1 MISAIKGFLS
11 QLVDPV
17 DKGRAGDGKALQVAT
32 AALLVEMMRSDKHI
46 AAEEQALIE
55 KTLCEHYAL
64 GPGELNDLLRLAGE
78 EATQAVGYYPFTS
91 LINKQCSLEQKVRIV
106 ENMWHVAMS
115 DGHISA
121 HENHL
126 MRKIADLLYVGHADY
141 IAAKQ
146 RARQAAGLP
155 HA

>member
-1 MISAIKGFLS
+1 MISTLKGFFN
-11 QLVDPV
+11 QLVDSGAQ
-17 DKGRAGDGKALQVAT
+17 DKTAGKTLQIAT
-32 AALLVEMMRSDKHI
+32 AALLVEMMRTDNHI
-46 AAEEQALIE
+46 AAEESALIE
-55 KTLCEHYAL
+55 KTLREQFSLEA
-64 GPGELNDLLRLAGE
+64 GELGDLLKLADA
-78 EATQAVGYYPFTS
+78 EARQAVGYYPFTS

-126 MRKIADLLYVGHADY
+126 MRKIADLLYIGHADY

-146 RARQAAGLP
+146 RARQAAGLLQ
-155 HA
+155 A

>member
-1 MISAIKGFLS
+1 MISTLKGFFN
-11 QLVDPV
+11 QLVDSGAQ
-17 DKGRAGDGKALQVAT
+17 DKTAGKTLQIAT
-32 AALLVEMMRSDKHI
+32 AALLVEMMRTDNHI
-46 AAEEQALIE
+46 AAEESALIE
-55 KTLCEHYAL
+55 KTLREQFSLEA
-64 GPGELNDLLRLAGE
+64 GELGDLLKLADA
-78 EATQAVGYYPFTS
+78 EARQAVGYYPFTS

-126 MRKIADLLYVGHADY
+126 MRMIADLLYVGHADY

>member
-1 MISAIKGFLS
+1 MISTLKGFFN
-11 QLVDPV
+11 QLVDSGAQ
-17 DKGRAGDGKALQVAT
+17 DKTAGKTLQIAT
-32 AALLVEMMRSDKHI
+32 AALLVEMMRTDNHI
-46 AAEEQALIE
+46 AAEEGALIE
-55 KTLCEHYAL
+55 KTLREQFSHEA
-64 GPGELNDLLRLAGE
+64 GELGDLLKLADA
-78 EATQAVGYYPFTS
+78 EARQAVGYYPFTS

>member
-1 MISAIKGFLS
+1 MISTLKGFFN
-11 QLVDPV
+11 QLVDSGAQ
-17 DKGRAGDGKALQVAT
+17 DKTAGKTLQIAT
-32 AALLVEMMRSDKHI
+32 AALLVEMMRTDNHI
-46 AAEEQALIE
+46 AAEESALIE
-55 KTLCEHYAL
+55 KTLREQFSLEA
-64 GPGELNDLLRLAGE
+64 GEQGDLLKLADA
-78 EATQAVGYYPFTS
+78 EARQAVGYYPFTS
-91 LINKQCSLEQKVRIV
+91 LINKQCSIEQKVRIV

-146 RARQAAGLP
+146 RARQAAGSP

>member
-1 MISAIKGFLS
+1 MISTLKGFFN
-11 QLVDPV
+11 QLVDSGAQ
-17 DKGRAGDGKALQVAT
+17 DKTAGKTLQLAT
-32 AALLVEMMRSDKHI
+32 AALLVKIVRTDNHI
-46 AAEEQALIE
+46 AAEESALIE
-55 KTLCEHYAL
+55 KTLREQFSLEA
-64 GPGELNDLLRLAGE
+64 GELGDLLKLADA
-78 EATQAVGYYPFTS
+78 EARQAVGYYPFTS

>member
-1 MISAIKGFLS
+1 MISTLKGFFN
-11 QLVDPV
+11 QLVDSGAQ
-17 DKGRAGDGKALQVAT
+17 DKTAGKTLQIAT
-32 AALLVEMMRSDKHI
+32 AALLVEMMLTDNHI
-46 AAEEQALIE
+46 AAEESALIE
-55 KTLCEHYAL
+55 KTLREQFSLEA
-64 GPGELNDLLRLAGE
+64 GELGDLLKLADA
-78 EATQAVGYYPFTS
+78 EARQAVGYYPFTS

>member
-1 MISAIKGFLS
+1 MISTLKGFFN
-11 QLVDPV
+11 QLVDSGAQ
-17 DKGRAGDGKALQVAT
+17 DKTAGKTLQIAT
-32 AALLVEMMRSDKHI
+32 AALLVEMMRTDNHI
-46 AAEEQALIE
+46 AAEESALIE
-55 KTLCEHYAL
+55 KTLREQFSLEA
-64 GPGELNDLLRLAGE
+64 GELGDLLKLADA
-78 EATQAVGYYPFTS
+78 EARQAVGSYPFSS

>member
-1 MISAIKGFLS
+1 MISTLKGFFN
-11 QLVDPV
+11 QLVDSGAQ
-17 DKGRAGDGKALQVAT
+17 DKTAGKTPQIAT
-32 AALLVEMMRSDKHI
+32 AALLDEMMRTDNHI
-46 AAEEQALIE
+46 AAEESALIE
-55 KTLCEHYAL
+55 KTLREQFSLEA
-64 GPGELNDLLRLAGE
+64 GELGDLLKLADA
-78 EATQAVGYYPFTS
+78 EARQAVGYYPFTS

>member
-1 MISAIKGFLS
+1 MISTLKGFLG
-11 QLVDPV
+11 QLVGASN
-17 DKGRAGDGKALQVAT
+17 KENAMDGKALQVAT
-32 AALLVEMMRSDKHI
+32 AALLVEMMRTDKHI
-46 AAEEQALIE
+46 ATEEMELIE
-55 KTLCEHYAL
+55 KTLGEQYQL
-64 GPGELNDLLRLAGE
+64 DSGELDDLLKLAEE
-78 EATQAVGYYPFTS
+78 EASQAVGYYPFTS
-91 LINKQCSLEQKVRIV
+91 LINKQCSLAQKIRII
-106 ENMWHVAMS
+106 ETMWHVAMS

-146 RARQAAGLP
+146 RARESAGLP

>member
-1 MISAIKGFLS
+1 MISTIKGFFNQLIESGETDNAADS
-11 QLVDPV
+11 Q
-17 DKGRAGDGKALQVAT
+17 ALQIAT
-32 AALLVEMMRSDKHI
+32 AALLIEMMRMDSHI
-46 AAEEQALIE
+46 AAEEKASIAT
-55 KTLCEHYAL
+55 TLSEQFRL
-64 GPGELNDLLRLAGE
+64 DTGELDTLLKLA
-78 EATQAVGYYPFTS
+78 EAEVRQAAGYYPFTS
-91 LINKQCSLEQKVRIV
+91 LINRQCSIDQKIRII

-126 MRKIADLLYVGHADY
+126 MRKIADLLYIGHADY

-146 RARQAAGLP
+146 RARKLAGLP

>member
-1 MISAIKGFLS
+1 MISTLKGFFN
-11 QLVDPV
+11 QLVDSGAQ
-17 DKGRAGDGKALQVAT
+17 DKTAGKTLQIAT
-32 AALLVEMMRSDKHI
+32 AALLVEMMRTDNHI
-46 AAEEQALIE
+46 AAEESALIE
-55 KTLCEHYAL
+55 KTLREQFSLEA
-64 GPGELNDLLRLAGE
+64 GELGDLLKLADA
-78 EATQAVGYYPFTS
+78 EARQAVGYYPFTS

-106 ENMWHVAMS
+106 EAMWQVAMS

>member
-1 MISAIKGFLS
+1 MISTLKGFFN
-11 QLVDPV
+11 QLVDSGAQ
-17 DKGRAGDGKALQVAT
+17 DKTAGKTLQIAT
-32 AALLVEMMRSDKHI
+32 AALLVEMMRTDNHI
-46 AAEEQALIE
+46 AAEESALIE
-55 KTLCEHYAL
+55 KTLREHFSLEA
-64 GPGELNDLLRLAGE
+64 GELGDLLKLADA
-78 EATQAVGYYPFTS
+78 EARQAVGYYPFTS

>member
-1 MISAIKGFLS
+1 MISTLKGFFN
-11 QLVDPV
+11 QLVDSGAQ
-17 DKGRAGDGKALQVAT
+17 DKTAGKTLQIAT
-32 AALLVEMMRSDKHI
+32 AALLVEMMRTDNHI
-46 AAEEQALIE
+46 AAEESALIE
-55 KTLCEHYAL
+55 KTLCEQFSLEA
-64 GPGELNDLLRLAGE
+64 GELGDLLKLADA
-78 EATQAVGYYPFTS
+78 EARQAVGYYPFTS

>member
-1 MISAIKGFLS
+1 MISTLKGFFN
-11 QLVDPV
+11 QLVDSGAQ
-17 DKGRAGDGKALQVAT
+17 DKTAGKTLQIAT
-32 AALLVEMMRSDKHI
+32 AALLVEMMRTDNHI
-46 AAEEQALIE
+46 AAEESALIE
-55 KTLCEHYAL
+55 KTLREQFSLEA
-64 GPGELNDLLRLAGE
+64 GELDDLLKLAE
-78 EATQAVGYYPFTS
+78 VEVQQAVGYYPFTS

>member
-1 MISAIKGFLS
+1 MISTLKGFFN
-11 QLVDPV
+11 QLVDSGAQ
-17 DKGRAGDGKALQVAT
+17 DKTAGKTLQIAT
-32 AALLVEMMRSDKHI
+32 AALLVEMMRTDNHI
-46 AAEEQALIE
+46 AAEESALIE
-55 KTLCEHYAL
+55 KTLREQFSLEA
-64 GPGELNDLLRLAGE
+64 GELGDLLKLADA
-78 EATQAVGYYPFTS
+78 EARQAVGYYPFTS

-141 IAAKQ
+141 IAATQ

>member
-1 MISAIKGFLS
+1 MISTLKGFCN
-11 QLVDPV
+11 QLVDSGAQ
-17 DKGRAGDGKALQVAT
+17 DKTAGKTLQIAT
-32 AALLVEMMRSDKHI
+32 AALLVEMMRTDNHI
-46 AAEEQALIE
+46 AAEESALIE
-55 KTLCEHYAL
+55 KTLREQFSLEA
-64 GPGELNDLLRLAGE
+64 GELGDLLKLADA
-78 EATQAVGYYPFTS
+78 EARQAVGYYPFTS

>member
-1 MISAIKGFLS
+1 MISTLKGFFN
-11 QLVDPV
+11 QLVDSGAQ
-17 DKGRAGDGKALQVAT
+17 DKTAGKTLQIAT
-32 AALLVEMMRSDKHI
+32 AALLVEMMRTDNHI
-46 AAEEQALIE
+46 AAEESALIE
-55 KTLCEHYAL
+55 KTLREQFSLEA
-64 GPGELNDLLRLAGE
+64 GELGDLLKLADA
-78 EATQAVGYYPFTS
+78 EARQAVGYYPFTS
-91 LINKQCSLEQKVRIV
+91 LINKHCSLEQKVRIV

>member
-1 MISAIKGFLS
+1 MISTLKGFFN
-11 QLVDPV
+11 QLVDSGAQ
-17 DKGRAGDGKALQVAT
+17 DKTAGKTLQIAT
-32 AALLVEMMRSDKHI
+32 AALLVEMMRTDNHI
-46 AAEEQALIE
+46 AAEESALIE
-55 KTLCEHYAL
+55 KTLREQFSLEA
-64 GPGELNDLLRLAGE
+64 GELGDLLKLADA
-78 EATQAVGYYPFTS
+78 EARQAVGYYPFTS

-106 ENMWHVAMS
+106 ETMWQVAMS

-126 MRKIADLLYVGHADY
+126 MRKIADLLYIGHADY

>member
-1 MISAIKGFLS
+1 MISAIKSFFN
-11 QLVDPV
+11 QLIEVA
-17 DKGRAGDGKALQVAT
+17 DKENASDDKAFQIAT
-32 AALLVEMMRSDKHI
+32 AALLVEMMRTDKHI
-46 AAEEQALIE
+46 AAEEMVLIE
-55 KTLCEHYAL
+55 KTLSEQFQL
-64 GPGELNDLLRLAGE
+64 DPGELDDLLQLAE
-78 EATQAVGYYPFTS
+78 KEASQAVGYYPFTS
-91 LINKQCSLEQKVRIV
+91 LINKQCSLEQKIHII
-106 ENMWHVAMS
+106 ETMWHVAMS

-146 RARQAAGLP
+146 RARQSAGLP